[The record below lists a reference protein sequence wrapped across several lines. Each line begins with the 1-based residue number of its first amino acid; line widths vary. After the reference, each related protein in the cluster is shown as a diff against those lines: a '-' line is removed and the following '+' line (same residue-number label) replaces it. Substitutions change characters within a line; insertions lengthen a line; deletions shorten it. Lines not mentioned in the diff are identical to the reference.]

1 MIARFSG
8 TTPHALSRTPFV
20 ILVLLALGGILL
32 SGYAGWREAA
42 QHQAIEQ
49 LRLSEA
55 VDSHFIA
62 VQDHMIAREKIA
74 ETVATLFEPPPLP
87 NARPF
92 GDYGKQVVNLIPDI
106 ATVSWMPEVPPEKA
120 DQALASLA
128 ASGVENPRLTGANG
142 QTLVPETMTRPLYPI
157 VDVAPERDRWI
168 LGLDAGS
175 FPDRLVA
182 IRQARERRKVVRTAS
197 LRLVQS
203 PDVESILLYAPV
215 FTSDGVFRGVMG
227 FGYKADQLFR
237 AALTVGGSSRDF
249 SVLVYTENSD
259 VPLFGLEPSSGSES
273 ARAEPGAAKA
283 EVSRTME
290 FAGRQLRFVYT
301 LPRDLAQEGFWRGL
315 WVAMIGITLTL
326 ATVSLLGLIANRATT
341 LAHEVESRRSAEDRL
356 KVLIHELN
364 HRVRNVMAVAQA
376 VVRLSFTSA
385 SNLSDIQKTCEGR
398 LQALANTMSLLTASD
413 WKNVSIR
420 SLITEE
426 VTPYAGRIKASGP
439 DIAIRARAAQT
450 FGLLIHEL
458 ATNAAKHGA
467 FSVPDG
473 NAELEWAIEG
483 PADAQT
489 FRMTWRETG
498 GPAVK
503 PPSHRGFGELLLRRI
518 APRDVAGRG
527 TTSYIEGGFE
537 YTIEAPLSELTG
549 NGSSGKL

>member
-8 TTPHALSRTPFV
+8 TLYALSRTPFV

-32 SGYAGWREAA
+32 SGYAGWREAS

-128 ASGVENPRLTGANG
+128 ASGVENPRLIGANG
-142 QTLVPETMTRPLYPI
+142 QTLIPETMTRPLYPI
-157 VDVAPERDRWI
+157 VDIAPERNRWT

-175 FPDRLVA
+175 FPDRFAA
-182 IRQARERRKVVRTAS
+182 IQQARERRKVVRTTS
-197 LRLVQS
+197 VQLVQS
-203 PDVESILLYAPV
+203 PDIESILLYAPV
-215 FTSDGVFRGVMG
+215 FASDGTFLGVMG

-237 AALTVGGSSRDF
+237 AALTVGGWSRDF

-259 VPLFGLEPSSGSES
+259 VPLFGLEPSSDSGFDT
-273 ARAEPGAAKA
+273 ATPGAAKA
-283 EVSRTME
+283 EVSRSME

-301 LPRDLAQEGFWRGL
+301 LPRDLAREGFWRGL

-376 VVRLSFTSA
+376 VVRLSFTSG
-385 SNLSDIQKTCEGR
+385 SNLAEIQKTCEGR

-413 WKNVSIR
+413 WKNVSFR
-420 SLITEE
+420 SLINEE

-439 DIAIRARAAQT
+439 DIAIRGRSAQT
-450 FGLLIHEL
+450 FALLIHEL

-467 FSVPDG
+467 FTVPDG
-473 NAELEWAIEG
+473 KAELQWAIGG

-503 PPSHRGFGELLLRRI
+503 APSHRGFGELLLRRI

-527 TTSYIEGGFE
+527 TTKYTESGFE
-537 YTIEAPLSELTG
+537 YAIEAPLAELTG
-549 NGSSGKL
+549 NGSNGKM